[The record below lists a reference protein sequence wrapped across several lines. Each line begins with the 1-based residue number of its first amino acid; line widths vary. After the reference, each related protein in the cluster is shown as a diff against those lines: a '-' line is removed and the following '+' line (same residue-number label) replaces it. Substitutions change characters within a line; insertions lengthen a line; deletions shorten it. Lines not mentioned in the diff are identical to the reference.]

1 MRDLNTQHQQVY
13 ETLREQLITGR
24 FAPGTSVSLRGI
36 SGTLGV
42 GQMPTREA
50 INRLA
55 GERALEVRRNGR
67 VCVPELTLG
76 RFEELM
82 QARLLL
88 EPTCAKRAVRHITPE
103 VLARMVQH
111 DDIMNSNY
119 NAGNAD
125 IYMLENYRFHFELY
139 RSGRS
144 EVLVPLL
151 ESIWMQFGPFMRS
164 VYNLAAVTPI
174 VDKHR
179 MTLEAIAR
187 GDEEGVRVAVEADIL
202 DAVHLL
208 RKTLLAQEQVQQ
220 EG

>member
-1 MRDLNTQHQQVY
+1 MRDLNTQQQQVY
-13 ETLREQLITGR
+13 QTLREQLITGR

-55 GERALEVRRNGR
+55 GERALEIRRNGR
-67 VCVPELTLG
+67 VCVPELTLE

-88 EPTCAKRAVRHITPE
+88 EPHCAKRAVRHVTPE
-103 VLARMVQH
+103 ALARMVRH
-111 DDIMNSNY
+111 DEVMNSSY
-119 NAGNAD
+119 GAGNAD
-125 IYMLENYRFHFELY
+125 LYMLENYRFHFELY
-139 RSGRS
+139 RSAGS

-151 ESIWMQFGPFMRS
+151 ESVWMQFGPFMRS
-164 VYNLAAVTPI
+164 VYDVAAVTPI
-174 VDKHR
+174 VDKHK

-187 GDEEGVRVAVEADIL
+187 GDEEGVRVAIEADIL

-208 RKTLLAQEQVQQ
+208 RTTLVGREQAP
-220 EG
+220 EAG